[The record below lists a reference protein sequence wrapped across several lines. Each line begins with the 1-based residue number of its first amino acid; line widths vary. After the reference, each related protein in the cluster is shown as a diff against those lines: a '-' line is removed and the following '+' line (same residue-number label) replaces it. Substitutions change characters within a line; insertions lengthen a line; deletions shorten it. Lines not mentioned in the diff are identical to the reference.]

1 MTTSLELEARLDN
14 LLFTAQTEM
23 ADVDLFAPI
32 QISEREEC
40 PICFIPFG
48 FGMEDVLFFACCG
61 KNVCCGCTYRNIQVV
76 NERGTREYKQN
87 CAFCRQPTQEEG
99 SYIKQVKRLTKKNHP
114 VALMVMAVRYLS
126 GDRVIQSDTKTFE
139 MLICAAEL
147 GHAPAFGMIAHLYE
161 EDNTVFAQ
169 NISKTLAFGEIG
181 AKKGDVKAHIII
193 ASQRFE
199 AGDYDNSIKHL
210 KVAAN
215 AGHQGARIC

>member
-1 MTTSLELEARLDN
+1 M
-14 LLFTAQTEM
+14 
-23 ADVDLFAPI
+23 
-32 QISEREEC
+32 
-40 PICFIPFG
+40 
-48 FGMEDVLFFACCG
+48 
-61 KNVCCGCTYRNIQVV
+61 

-126 GDRVIQSDTKTFE
+126 GDGVIQSDTKTFE

-161 EDNTVFAQ
+161 EDNTVFSQ

-193 ASQRFE
+193 ATQRFE

-215 AGHQGARIC
+215 AGHQGAMDLLMEHYKNSLLPKEDLAQTLRAYQASSDQMKSPEREKCMSLLEFMEAYEGRN